1 MIKRILFVVLAL
13 VVILIG
19 TVLFNTFRFSS
30 RQAVVTS
37 LVAPET
43 SDEALTHFTDALHFK
58 TISYGDTSRLD
69 SSQFL
74 GFHRFL
80 EKTYP
85 LVHQKLKKEVLLK
98 YALLYRW
105 EGKNP
110 ELNPIVL
117 MAHQDVVPIEEGTEK
132 IWTVDPFAGVVKDQF
147 IWGRGTVDDKINL
160 ISIMEAAEKL
170 LKENFQPE
178 RTIYFSFGHDEEMGG
193 KGAQAAAALLK
204 SRGVQADLVLDE
216 GGIISLE
223 KVPGMTRP
231 VALMG
236 TSEKGYLSLELSVE
250 KQGGHSSMP
259 EKETAIDILTRAIVK
274 LREKP
279 FEPNFSPSTQG
290 FIEYLGPEMNFL
302 QKMAFANT
310 WLFKPMVIGIYEKS
324 APGNAMIRTTL
335 VPTIINAGVKDNVV
349 PTIAVATI
357 NLRLLPGD
365 SSSVIIEK
373 IKQTI
378 NDDRVHIDMAR
389 SFLSEP
395 SSVTDNESYAYKKI
409 DVIAKRVYKDIAG
422 SPFLMIGGSDSRYF
436 DQVSK
441 GIIKFSPM
449 IDPIGFH
456 GIDERVSLQ
465 SYQTSLWFFEQ
476 LMRDTH

>member
-1 MIKRILFVVLAL
+1 MIKRILFFLLAL
-13 VVILIG
+13 IVLLA
-19 TVLFNTFRFSS
+19 TVLLFNTFRFTS
-30 RQAVVTS
+30 RQADIAS
-37 LVAPET
+37 LPAPEIPN
-43 SDEALTHFTDALHFK
+43 EALTHFTEALHYK

-69 SSQFL
+69 SSQFF

-85 LVHQKLKKEVLLK
+85 LFHQKLSKEVLVK
-98 YALLYRW
+98 YSLLYRW

-117 MAHQDVVPIEEGTEK
+117 MAHQDVVPVEEGTEK
-132 IWTVDPFAGVVKDQF
+132 LWTVDPFAGIVKDNF
-147 IWGRGTVDDKINL
+147 IWGRGTADDKINL

-170 LKENFQPE
+170 LRENVQPE
-178 RTIYFSFGHDEEMGG
+178 RTIYFSFGHDEEVGG

-204 SRGVQADLVLDE
+204 SRGIQVDLVLDE
-216 GGIISLE
+216 GGIISLD
-223 KVPGMTRP
+223 KVPGMTKP

-250 KQGGHSSMP
+250 KNGGHSSMP
-259 EKETAIDILTRAIVK
+259 EKETSIDILTKAIVK

-279 FEPNFSPSTQG
+279 FDAGFSPSTQG
-290 FIEYLGPEMNFL
+290 FIKYLGPEMPFM
-302 QKMAFANT
+302 QKMVFANI
-310 WLFKPMVIGIYEKS
+310 WLFRPVVIGIYEKS
-324 APGNAMIRTTL
+324 GPGNAMIRTTA

-349 PTIAVATI
+349 PTVATATV
-357 NLRLLPGD
+357 NFRLLPGD
-365 SSSVIIEK
+365 SSSIVIQKVKELISDERVK
-373 IKQTI
+373 ISLSK
-378 NDDRVHIDMAR
+378 

-395 SSVTDNESYAYKKI
+395 SAVTDDESYAYKKVDAI
-409 DVIAKRVYKDIAG
+409 SKKVYKGIVG

-436 DQVSK
+436 SEVSK

-456 GIDERVSLQ
+456 GIDERVSLE

-476 LMRDTH
+476 LMRDTK